1 MPQKRLNA
9 LRVRNESKPGKYYD
23 ENGLFLRV
31 EKSGSKRWVQRL
43 TIKGRQREVGLGSAS
58 LVSLS
63 DARAQAYENR
73 QLARSGGDPLAE
85 KQQQGSIPTFEA
97 AARKVH
103 KIHSPTWKNKKHA
116 AQFITT
122 LETYTFPQIGKMS
135 VSDVKAADVLT
146 ALLPIWTTKPE
157 TARRVKQR
165 IGTVMKWAVAQGFR
179 QDDPSAVIQYAL
191 PKVKTRPKHRKALP
205 YSDVAE
211 CIETVAASGAGQTT
225 KLALEF
231 LILTAARSGEVRHAT
246 WSEIDLATCEW
257 RVPADRMKAGIE
269 HSVPLSPR
277 AVAILNEA
285 RAYADGSDLVFPG
298 SRQGKPLS
306 DMTLSKLVKSLGY
319 DVDVHGFRTSFR
331 TWAQEQTDFPREV
344 VEKALAHTIRNKVE
358 AAYAR
363 SDLFEKRHE
372 LMNAWASYIDH
383 QRRPITKLEVVR

>member
-1 MPQKRLNA
+1 MPQARLNA
-9 LRVRNESKPGKYYD
+9 LRVRNISEPGKYYD
-23 ENGLFLRV
+23 ENGLYLRV

-43 TIKGRQREVGLGSAS
+43 TINGRQRELGLGSVS

-63 DARAQAYENR
+63 DARDQAYENR
-73 QLARSGGDPLAE
+73 QLARSGGDPIAE
-85 KQQQGSIPTFEA
+85 KAKQKSVPTFEA

-122 LETYTFPQIGKMS
+122 LETYTFPFMGAMP
-135 VSDVKAADVLT
+135 VGDVKAADVMA

-165 IGTVMKWAVAQGFR
+165 IGTVMKWAIAQNYR
-179 QDDPSAVIQYAL
+179 QDDPSAAIQYAL
-191 PKVKTRPKHRKALP
+191 PKVKARPKHRKALP
-205 YSDVAE
+205 YDDVAD
-211 CIETVAASGAGQTT
+211 CIETVAASAAGQTT

-246 WSEIDLATCEW
+246 WSEIDHADSAWC
-257 RVPADRMKAGIE
+257 VPADRMKAGNE
-269 HSVPLSPR
+269 HRVPLSPR
-277 AVAILNEA
+277 ALVILEEA
-285 RAYADGSDLVFPG
+285 RAYKNGSDLVFPS
-298 SRQGKPLS
+298 SRKGHPLS

-331 TWAQEQTDFPREV
+331 TWAQERTSFPREV
-344 VEKALAHTIRNKVE
+344 VEKALAHTIKNKSE

-363 SDLFEKRHE
+363 SDLFEKRSE
-372 LMNAWASYIDH
+372 LMNAWAKYIDH
-383 QRRPITKLEVVR
+383 QQRPVTKLELVR